1 MKTDKKKIM
10 QKDAAIKGIESFL
23 TEMKLTEEEFKARI
37 RGTKGAH
44 RKITEGILENWR
56 RTEGFGLA
64 KIPFAPR
71 GGTYGIDVI
80 GRDYERGKI
89 LMSVEVDTWHLP
101 YASWMKLLDI
111 RSDNKF
117 WIYVTNY
124 PEQKARGNFKESIGE
139 INALISS
146 RKEEKS
152 TLGNFVAFL
161 KTSSVLEKEII
172 NLIS

>member
-1 MKTDKKKIM
+1 MKTDKEKTIPKN
-10 QKDAAIKGIESFL
+10 AAIKAIENFL
-23 TEMKLTEEEFKARI
+23 TELKLTVEDF
-37 RGTKGAH
+37 RGRVGATRGAH
-44 RKITEGILENWR
+44 RKVTEGILENWR

-89 LMSVEVDTWHLP
+89 LMSVEVDTWHRP
-101 YASWMKLLDI
+101 YGSWMKLLDI

-117 WIYVTNY
+117 WIYVTSR
-124 PEQKARGNFKESIGE
+124 PEQKARDNFKESIGE
-139 INALISS
+139 IRALIGA
-146 RKEEKS
+146 RKDQKP

-161 KTSSVLEKEII
+161 KTPSVLEKETI
-172 NLIS
+172 NLTS